1 MSEHI
6 KLKDGT
12 ETIHVFK
19 NFLDYNLCDYYFK
32 QINDLGPGVYDWDV
46 RSKDITKDKKI
57 VNKVRKFLC
66 KQLNIDLEI
75 DQVQLQ
81 NWNVGSRSGFHRH
94 QNREGDGVRDTALNS
109 LIYLNDD
116 FEGGEFIT
124 PNNSYKPNKGDLT
137 FFNGYTLWHGVN
149 EVLKKDRK
157 TIIFWWE

>member
-66 KQLNIDLEI
+66 KQLNADLEI
-75 DQVQLQ
+75 DQAQLQ

-137 FFNGYTLWHGVN
+137 FFNGYTLWHGVD